1 MTRTEIPHSL
11 VLFAVADPDLEVRGA
26 GGGGG
31 GGVFRLCRGGRAC
44 GGTRGGGGG
53 GGGGGEYQF
62 ASAMWASAF
71 VQN

>member
-1 MTRTEIPHSL
+1 MT
-11 VLFAVADPDLEVRGA
+11 AVADPDLEVRG

-31 GGVFRLCRGGRAC
+31 GRGVGGCLKKIAKA
-44 GGTRGGGGG
+44 T
-53 GGGGGEYQF
+53 YQF

>member
-1 MTRTEIPHSL
+1 MT
-11 VLFAVADPDLEVRGA
+11 AVADPDLEVRGGE

-31 GGVFRLCRGGRAC
+31 CLKKIAKA
-44 GGTRGGGGG
+44 T
-53 GGGGGEYQF
+53 YQF

>member
-26 GGGGG
+26 
-31 GGVFRLCRGGRAC
+31 RGE
-44 GGTRGGGGG
+44 
-53 GGGGGEYQF
+53 GGGEYQF

>member
-1 MTRTEIPHSL
+1 MT
-11 VLFAVADPDLEVRGA
+11 AVADPDLEVKGGW

-31 GGVFRLCRGGRAC
+31 GLKKIAKA
-44 GGTRGGGGG
+44 T
-53 GGGGGEYQF
+53 YQF